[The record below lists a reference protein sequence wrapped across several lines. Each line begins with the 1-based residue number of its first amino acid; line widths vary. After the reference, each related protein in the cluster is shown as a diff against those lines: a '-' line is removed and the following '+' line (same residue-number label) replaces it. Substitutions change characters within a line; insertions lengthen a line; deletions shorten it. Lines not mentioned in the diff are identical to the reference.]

1 MTRFADIGAA
11 VIGTGFI
18 GTVHVEA
25 LRRIGVDVRGVL
37 GSTPARGRTR
47 ADALGVRLAYPTLAD
62 LLADDSVDAVHV
74 TSPNDV
80 HVEQALAILAAGK
93 HVVCEKPLAMTA
105 AESAGLVAR
114 ADGSGLVNAV
124 NFNIRFYPLHQH
136 MREVLAAGGLGEVRF
151 VTGHYFQD
159 WLFHDTDWNWRLE
172 PDKGGALRAVGDIGS
187 HWLDLMAFVTGQPI
201 VAVMADLATFVTAR
215 REPTGPVETFSTER
229 SAETIARD
237 MGTEDVAAILL
248 RFANGARGTL
258 AVSQISAGRKNSL
271 QWEIDGSAGSAAWDS
286 ETPDHLWL
294 GHRDRPNEILLRNP
308 ALMGEAGRAA
318 AALPGGHVEGFG
330 DTFAALF
337 RAIYGDVVAGGP
349 SADPPYATFAQ
360 GHDEMLVND
369 AIAASASE
377 RRWVDVDRLSSSATP
392 AGLSSPVGGRGD
404 RRAAAA
410 EGSR

>member
-1 MTRFADIGAA
+1 LTRVADIRAA

-25 LRRIGVDVRGVL
+25 LRRIGVQVRGVL
-37 GSTPARGRTR
+37 GSSPERGDMR
-47 ADALGVRLAYPTLAD
+47 AAQLGVARAYPSLDA
-62 LLADDSVDAVHV
+62 LLADPDVDVVHV
-74 TSPNDV
+74 TSPNNL
-80 HVEQALAILAAGK
+80 HVPQATAVLAAGK

-105 AESAGLVAR
+105 AESAGLVDA
-114 ADGSGLVNAV
+114 ADRSGLINAV
-124 NFNIRFYPLHQH
+124 NFNIRFYPLNQH
-136 MREVLAAGGLGEVRF
+136 LREEVAAGALGDVRF

-201 VAVMADLATFVTAR
+201 VAVMADLATFVTTR
-215 REPTGPVETFSTER
+215 REPTGPVATFSTER

-237 MGTEDVAAILL
+237 MGTEDVASILL
-248 RFANGARGTL
+248 RFANGARGAL
-258 AVSQISAGRKNSL
+258 SVSQISAGRKNSL
-271 QWEIDGSAGSAAWDS
+271 QWEIDGSAGGAAWDS

-308 ALMGEAGRAA
+308 ALMGAAGRAA
-318 AALPGGHVEGFG
+318 AALPGGHVEGFA

-337 RAIYGDVVAGGP
+337 RAIYADVLAGGP

-369 AIAASASE
+369 AIAASARE
-377 RRWVDVDRLSSSATP
+377 GRWVAVDRRASPAAP
-392 AGLSSPVGGRGD
+392 AGLSSPAGASGD
-404 RRAAAA
+404 REAAAT